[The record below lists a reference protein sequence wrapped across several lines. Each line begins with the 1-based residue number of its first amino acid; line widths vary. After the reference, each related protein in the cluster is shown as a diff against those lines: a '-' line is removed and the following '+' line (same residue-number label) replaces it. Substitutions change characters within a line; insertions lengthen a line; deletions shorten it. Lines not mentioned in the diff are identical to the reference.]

1 MIAFAL
7 REIVLA
13 IFSFLLF
20 GVLFGILYSVSDLL
34 REILGRMLLLIPYAY
49 ISVVK
54 KEKSIEVSS
63 GRFRKNKILEG
74 IYEALIILIIG
85 IILIFLYYIYLD
97 SSFRVYPLVFLGAG
111 FYVAKRYIGDYC
123 YKALLVV
130 FDKTYGIM
138 FFLTKYIVTPPY
150 LLFLFCKRLAAKIYR
165 PIQKHC
171 ATRYSD
177 RITERKKREVNII
190 FYLLDK
196 NKVRP
201 T

>member
-54 KEKSIEVSS
+54 KEKSISGSS

-85 IILIFLYYIYLD
+85 IILIFSL
-97 SSFRVYPLVFLGAG
+97 F
-111 FYVAKRYIGDYC
+111 VA
-123 YKALLVV
+123 
-130 FDKTYGIM
+130 
-138 FFLTKYIVTPPY
+138 
-150 LLFLFCKRLAAKIYR
+150 
-165 PIQKHC
+165 
-171 ATRYSD
+171 
-177 RITERKKREVNII
+177 IT
-190 FYLLDK
+190 
-196 NKVRP
+196 
-201 T
+201 